1 MPARRDAGV
10 IDVLQWIA
18 IGLLLILVVLAHRL
32 LGRHDRL
39 IREMAMDLALAA
51 ARISAVRANTEM
63 SRALR
68 RPLVYCPTHGGQE
81 QVDGR
86 CVKCR

>member
-1 MPARRDAGV
+1 M
-10 IDVLQWIA
+10 IDLIQWIA
-18 IGLLLILVVLAHRL
+18 IGLLTVLVLLAHRL
-32 LGRHDRL
+32 LGRHERL
-39 IREMAMDLALAA
+39 IREMAKTLASLAT
-51 ARISAVRANTEM
+51 ISAVLANTEM

-68 RPLVYCPTHGGQE
+68 VPLVYCPTHGGQE

>member
-1 MPARRDAGV
+1 M
-10 IDVLQWIA
+10 IDILQWIA
-18 IGLLLILVVLAHRL
+18 LGLLAILVVLAHRL
-32 LGRHDRL
+32 LGRHERL
-39 IREMAMDLALAA
+39 IREMAKTLASLAT
-51 ARISAVRANTEM
+51 ISAVLANTEM

-68 RPLVYCPTHGGQE
+68 VPLVYCPTHGGQE

>member
-1 MPARRDAGV
+1 M
-10 IDVLQWIA
+10 IDLIQWIA
-18 IGLLLILVVLAHRL
+18 IGLLGVAVLLLLSLV
-32 LGRHDRL
+32 GKHDQV

-68 RPLVYCPTHGGQE
+68 VPLVYCPTHGGQE

-86 CVKCR
+86 CVKCRHSV

>member
-1 MPARRDAGV
+1 M

-18 IGLLLILVVLAHRL
+18 IGLLAVLVLLAHRL
-32 LGRHDRL
+32 LGKHERL
-39 IREMAMDLALAA
+39 IREMAKTLASLAT
-51 ARISAVRANTEM
+51 ISAVLANTEM

-68 RPLVYCPTHGGQE
+68 VPLVYCPTHGGQE

>member
-1 MPARRDAGV
+1 M
-10 IDVLQWIA
+10 IDLIEWLA
-18 IGLLLILVVLAHRL
+18 IGLLAILVVLAHRL
-32 LGRHDRL
+32 LGRHERL
-39 IREMAMDLALAA
+39 IREVAKTLASLAT
-51 ARISAVRANTEM
+51 ISAVLANTEM

-68 RPLVYCPTHGGQE
+68 VPLVYCPTHGGQE

>member
-1 MPARRDAGV
+1 V

-18 IGLLLILVVLAHRL
+18 IGLLAVLVLLAHRL
-32 LGRHDRL
+32 LGKHERL
-39 IREMAMDLALAA
+39 IREMAKTLASLAT
-51 ARISAVRANTEM
+51 ISAVLANTEM

-68 RPLVYCPTHGGQE
+68 VPLVYCPTHGGQE

>member
-1 MPARRDAGV
+1 M

-18 IGLLLILVVLAHRL
+18 IGLLTVLVLLAHRL
-32 LGRHDRL
+32 LGRHERL
-39 IREMAMDLALAA
+39 IREMAKTIANLAT
-51 ARISAVRANTEM
+51 ISAVLANTEM

-68 RPLVYCPTHGGQE
+68 VPLVYCPTHGGQE

>member
-1 MPARRDAGV
+1 M
-10 IDVLQWIA
+10 IDLIQWIV
-18 IGLLLILVVLAHRL
+18 IGLLGVAVLLLLSLVGKHEQV
-32 LGRHDRL
+32 

-68 RPLVYCPTHGGQE
+68 VPLLYCPTHGGQE

>member
-1 MPARRDAGV
+1 M

-39 IREMAMDLALAA
+39 IREMAKTLANLAT
-51 ARISAVRANTEM
+51 ISAVLANTEM

-68 RPLVYCPTHGGQE
+68 VPLVYCPTHGGQE

>member
-1 MPARRDAGV
+1 M
-10 IDVLQWIA
+10 IDLIEWLA
-18 IGLLLILVVLAHRL
+18 IGLLAILVVLAHRL
-32 LGRHDRL
+32 LGRHERL
-39 IREMAMDLALAA
+39 IREMAKTLASLAT
-51 ARISAVRANTEM
+51 ISAVLANTEM

-68 RPLVYCPTHGGQE
+68 VPLVYCPTHGGQE

>member
-1 MPARRDAGV
+1 MGRDAGV

-18 IGLLLILVVLAHRL
+18 IGLLTVLVLLAHRL

-39 IREMAMDLALAA
+39 IREMAKTLANLAT
-51 ARISAVRANTEM
+51 ISAVLANTEM

-68 RPLVYCPTHGGQE
+68 VPLVYCPTHGGQE